1 MAERRTSDLRLLGH
15 QVRYQNRVFWR
26 TPVAA
31 FFTLFFPLMFLI
43 LFNLL
48 FDDVIEIVGRDPLT
62 VTQFYA
68 PSLAVFAAA
77 SATYTNLTV
86 GTAIARD
93 EGLLKRVRGTPLP
106 PWIYLTGRVGS
117 AIWIALLAVVVMLA
131 VGAIA
136 YDLQVRPVTIPAA
149 ALTFIVGVACFA
161 ALGLAMAGLAKTGDS
176 APALANATIL
186 PLAFIS
192 DVFIPISDPPA
203 ALTFTADLFPLKHFV
218 RAFQEAFSPFV
229 TGTAFRWG
237 DLGVMALWAVFGM
250 VAARRF
256 VGWEPRRVGHR
267 SHRRRTRT
275 ARVE

>member
-1 MAERRTSDLRLLGH
+1 MAERPASDLRLLGH
-15 QVRYQNRVFWR
+15 QVRYQNRIFWR

-31 FFTLFFPLMFLI
+31 FFTLLFPLMFLI

-48 FDDVIEIVGRDPLT
+48 FEDVIEIAGRDPLT

-106 PWIYLTGRVGS
+106 PWIYLAGRVGS
-117 AIWIALLAVVVMLA
+117 AVWIALLAVVGMLA
-131 VGAIA
+131 VGALA
-136 YDLQVRPVTIPAA
+136 YDLDVRPATIPAA
-149 ALTFIVGVACFA
+149 VLTFVVGVTCFA

-176 APALANATIL
+176 APAVANATIL

-192 DVFIPISDPPA
+192 DVFIPIADPPA
-203 ALTFTADLFPLKHFV
+203 ALRFVADLFPLKHFV
-218 RAFQEAFSPFV
+218 RAFQDAFSPFV
-229 TGTAFRWG
+229 TDAAFRWD
-237 DLGVMALWAVFGM
+237 DLGVMALWAVAGM
-250 VAARRF
+250 AAARRSF
-256 VGWEPRRVGHR
+256 GWEPRPPGRRHRQSTRGARVG
-267 SHRRRTRT
+267 
-275 ARVE
+275 